1 MRHDDLVRM
10 INQIAQ
16 FFDPYPAAE
25 AIAGI
30 KEHLH
35 KFWDPSM
42 RRELIDARQQL
53 APRLHLLANSALN
66 ELAAESAT

>member
-16 FFDPYPAAE
+16 FFDPYPEAE
-25 AIAGI
+25 AVAGVA
-30 KEHLH
+30 EHLH

-53 APRLHLLANSALN
+53 APRLHPLANSALTV
-66 ELAAESAT
+66 LAAERAE